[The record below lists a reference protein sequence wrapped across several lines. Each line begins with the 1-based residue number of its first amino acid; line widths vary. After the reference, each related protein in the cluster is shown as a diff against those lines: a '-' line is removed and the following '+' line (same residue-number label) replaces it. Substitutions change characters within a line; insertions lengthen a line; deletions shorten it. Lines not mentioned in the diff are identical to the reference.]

1 MVSHRSRLQC
11 FPEKFENEKFIPS
24 VTNRYLFTSLALRG
38 PFLYKGHCPLCGEGS
53 VILSRLKLSKMLQT
67 SLVFVLFQLSVF
79 TQCFRYRALAVRK
92 LDLVNQFLSFVR
104 FVFVL
109 CHSFSNG
116 YGVAVSQGARIVKLC
131 QACKIRLSP
140 ASLLCP
146 LNTKFVLR
154 GHSNEVGNPIG
165 SQDKQNFLLS
175 LTTGSANTS
184 LNSLV
189 IFS

>member
-1 MVSHRSRLQC
+1 MVSHRSRQQC
-11 FPEKFENEKFIPS
+11 FPEQFENGKFIPS
-24 VTNRYLFTSLALRG
+24 VTNRYFFTSLALRG

-92 LDLVNQFLSFVR
+92 LDLGNQFLSFFVR

-131 QACKIRLSP
+131 QACKISSIP
-140 ASLLCP
+140 
-146 LNTKFVLR
+146 
-154 GHSNEVGNPIG
+154 G
-165 SQDKQNFLLS
+165 
-175 LTTGSANTS
+175 
-184 LNSLV
+184 LV
-189 IFS
+189 TMPS